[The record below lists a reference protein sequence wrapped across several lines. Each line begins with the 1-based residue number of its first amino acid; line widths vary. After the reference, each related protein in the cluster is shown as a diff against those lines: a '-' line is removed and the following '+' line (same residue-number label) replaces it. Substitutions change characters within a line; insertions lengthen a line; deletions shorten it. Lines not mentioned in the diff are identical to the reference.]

1 VRNLAALA
9 ANWAYYRY
17 QSHLKANMNT
27 TLPAR
32 KIMGLLPQEAL
43 PGALLVAA
51 AVAAMIVVNSP
62 LGNAYQSV
70 LDAPLLIGP
79 SGSGIEMKLSYWIK
93 NGLMAIF
100 FFFVGLE
107 LKRELLEGQLSNL
120 RAAVLPMLGAA
131 GGMVAPALIYIAL
144 AGPAGFG
151 HGWAIPAATDIAFAL
166 GVLSLLGKRVPPALK
181 AFLLA
186 VAVVDDLGAIVI
198 VAFFYTE
205 QVIVAPLVSSLA
217 ILAVAVIMNRCK
229 VRFISAYIIIALVLW
244 VAMYQ
249 SGISPTVTGVLI
261 AACVPMHHHH
271 DKSPLHK
278 AEHKFRPWVMFGV
291 MPIFAFANAGVNLT
305 GAGAYLTH
313 PITLGTAFGLIFG
326 KPVGITIMT
335 YLGARTLRTPMPGSF
350 VHVLGVACIAGIG
363 FTMSL
368 FIGALA
374 FKDPALATPIRLG
387 VYAGSLV
394 SAILGLVILAS
405 FLPKTLTP
413 DQADDEDETAPF
425 MKDEA
430 VLGDPDV
437 PD

>member
-1 VRNLAALA
+1 
-9 ANWAYYRY
+9 
-17 QSHLKANMNT
+17 MTT

-70 LDAPLLIGP
+70 LDAPLAIGP

-131 GGMVAPALIYIAL
+131 GGMAAPALIFIAL

-166 GVLSLLGKRVPPALK
+166 GVLSLLGNRVPPALK

-205 QVIVAPLVSSLA
+205 QVVMAPLLSSGAVLTVLM
-217 ILAVAVIMNRCK
+217 ILHRLKISLL
-229 VRFISAYIIIALVLW
+229 SAYVSVGLVLW
-244 VAMYQ
+244 VLMYQ
-249 SGISPTVTGVLI
+249 SGVSPTIAGVLV
-261 AACVPMHHHH
+261 AACVPMH
-271 DKSPLHK
+271 DKKGNSPLHK
-278 AEHKFRPWVMFGV
+278 AEHAFRPWVLFGV

-305 GAGAYLTH
+305 GASAYLVH
-313 PITLGTAFGLIFG
+313 PITLGAALGLIFG

-335 YLGARTLRTPMPGSF
+335 YLGAKGMRAPMPGSF
-350 VHVLGVACIAGIG
+350 PQVLGVACIAGIG

-374 FKDPALATPIRLG
+374 FKDPTLATPIRLG
-387 VYAGSLV
+387 VYTGSVL
-394 SAILGLVILAS
+394 SAILGLVILAR

-413 DQADDEDETAPF
+413 DQANDNDETAPF
-425 MKDEA
+425 IKAEPMFADTD
-430 VLGDPDV
+430 LPD
-437 PD
+437 